1 MRCRQA
7 NLVNFGAV
15 AFGLLAQLLST
26 AQAQPRPQNASA
38 DSSSLQ
44 GLYDAALQFQKTGDL
59 DRAAGQYREFLA
71 AALDEVANGRSWT
84 GDSAKA
90 SALFEEALAL
100 TPASPTIE
108 LDYARAASR
117 AGDFNHAETLAR
129 GLLNQDSI
137 DPRQQAQA
145 HEILGLTL
153 RGMFRDQDARKELEA
168 AVALDPNFTNQY
180 ELAAVC
186 LSIDEEKC
194 AVQAFDWIQASTP
207 DTPALH
213 MTIGLAYGHSD
224 FTSRGVEEFKKVI
237 AEDPRYPE
245 AHYCVAA
252 ALLAVG
258 EDEKTLVEA
267 ESELKEELTISPND
281 FLTYAALGKIAVS
294 YHRYAEAEGYLKRAI
309 ALNAKSPD
317 AFLYMGQ
324 MDYEINRLS
333 EAETNLRKAIQLTTD
348 ISRNHFQI
356 QKAHFLLGRI
366 LMQEHRA
373 TEAHA
378 EMQIAHEF
386 TEKALNEDKNKLAA
400 MLPANGAGNAGSDT
414 SAALSPASAP
424 QSVDPAALSKQK
436 ALEAELAPP
445 IADGYNNLGAIAASQ
460 GKYPDALKSFERA
473 RAWRPGL
480 EGLDLNLGRAAFM
493 AADFSEAI
501 PPLTRYLH
509 SHPQDAGLRGPLAM
523 SQYMTHNYSAC
534 LEALKGAG
542 ESVTSIPQMQFIY
555 AESLVKTGQVAP
567 GLARLESLEKAD
579 PSVAE
584 VHRGI
589 GEVYELRRDWPDAF
603 RELNQAIALKAD
615 DGESHYDLGKADLE
629 TGDTTAAIGE
639 LEAAVRLVPTEARFH
654 QELALAYDR
663 DFRPAEAEKERQAA
677 EQLLGAQAPTQKA
690 VPPVAKTPSR

>member
-1 MRCRQA
+1 MCCRQA
-7 NLVNFGAV
+7 SLATFKAV
-15 AFGLLAQLLST
+15 ISGLLVALFFPAHAQLR
-26 AQAQPRPQNASA
+26 AQEA
-38 DSSSLQ
+38 DADGSSLQ
-44 GLYDAALQFQKTGDL
+44 SLYDTALRLQKAGDM
-59 DRAAGQYREFLA
+59 DRAAGQYRAFLA
-71 AALDEVANGRSWT
+71 AALDELANGRSWA
-84 GDSAKA
+84 GDYPRA
-90 SALFEEALAL
+90 SSLFEEALAL
-100 TPASPTIE
+100 TPASPNLE
-108 LDYARAASR
+108 LDYARAALR
-117 AGDFNHAETLAR
+117 ARDFKRAENLAR
-129 GLLNQDSI
+129 GLLKQDAI
-137 DPRQQAQA
+137 APGPQAQA
-145 HEILGLTL
+145 HETLGLTL
-153 RGMFRDQDARKELEA
+153 RGMFRDQDARKEFEA

-180 ELAAVC
+180 DLAAVC

-194 AVQAFDWIQASTP
+194 AVQAFDWIEASAA

-224 FTSRGVEEFKKVI
+224 FTSRAVIEFKKVI
-237 AEDPRYPE
+237 AEDPAYPE

-258 EDEKTLVEA
+258 EDEKTLQEA
-267 ESELKEELTISPND
+267 ESELKEELKISPND
-281 FLTYAALGKIAVS
+281 FLAYAALGKIAVS

-324 MDYEINRLS
+324 MDYETNRLS

-400 MLPANGAGNAGSDT
+400 MLPANGAGAANADAP
-414 SAALSPASAP
+414 AALSPASAP
-424 QSVDPAALSKQK
+424 QSADPAAARKQK
-436 ALEAELAPP
+436 ALEAELTPP

-460 GKYPDALKSFERA
+460 GKYPEALKYFERA
-473 RAWRPGL
+473 HAWQPSL
-480 EGLDLNLGRAAFM
+480 NGLDYNLGKAAFM

-501 PPLTRYLH
+501 PPLTRYLRA
-509 SHPQDAGLRGPLAM
+509 HPQDTGIRSPLAM
-523 SQYMTHNYSAC
+523 SQFMTHNYSAC

-615 DGESHYDLGKADLE
+615 DGESHYDLGKANLE

-639 LEAAVRLVPTEARFH
+639 LEAAVRLMPTEARFH

-663 DFRPAEAEKERQAA
+663 DFRPAEAEKERKAA
-677 EQLLGAQAPTQKA
+677 EQLLNTQAPAPKTA
-690 VPPVAKTPSR
+690 PAATKTPSR